1 MRPGP
6 IITKLFGPYEHRVAE
21 AYRRMF
27 INLDDLAELMS
38 TWVPQATRILEVG
51 CGEGAM
57 TERLTRMYPNASVT
71 AIDITPKIG
80 RLYKGNRSKVTF
92 SQEYVEDTARRE
104 PASFDLVVLV
114 DVVHHVPVDARRS
127 LMTAINHAL
136 APNGSLIFKE
146 WVVSFSF
153 AHWMC
158 EASDR
163 YLTGDDVSYLTT
175 SGIDALVTDSFGL
188 GAIRESNTVRPWK
201 NNLAALVQQSAQAPS
216 PGFAPLR

>member
-6 IITKLFGPYEHRVAE
+6 IIRKIFGPYEHRVAE
-21 AYRRMF
+21 SYRGMF

-38 TWVPQATRILEVG
+38 AWVPQATRVLEVG

-57 TERLTRMYPNASVT
+57 TERLTRIYPNASVT

-80 RLYKGNRSKVTF
+80 RLYMGNTSKVTF
-92 SQEYVEDTARRE
+92 SQEYVEDVARRE

-114 DVVHHVPVDARRS
+114 DVVHHVPVDARGS
-127 LMTAINHAL
+127 LMRAIKQAL
-136 APNGSLIFKE
+136 APNGNLIFKE
-146 WVVSFSF
+146 WVTSFTV

-163 YLTGDDVSYLTT
+163 YLTGDDVSYLTR
-175 SGIDALVTDSFGL
+175 SGIDTLVTDNFGL
-188 GAIRESNTVRPWK
+188 GAIRECSTVRPWK
-201 NNLAALVQQSAQAPS
+201 NNVAALIQQSAQAAS